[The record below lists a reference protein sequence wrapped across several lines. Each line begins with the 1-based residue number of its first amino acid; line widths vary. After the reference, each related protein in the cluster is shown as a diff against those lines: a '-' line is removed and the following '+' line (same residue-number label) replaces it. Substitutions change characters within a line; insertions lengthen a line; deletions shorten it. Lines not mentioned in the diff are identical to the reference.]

1 MTVQEPKY
9 QKVIDWIT
17 GEIANGSLK
26 PGDRL
31 MSEEKMS
38 KKFDLCRQTIRRAT
52 QELVERGIVVRVQ
65 GSGTYVGGM
74 IPKTPKKRHMNVAVM
89 STFYES
95 YIFPPTFRGIE
106 KELSRSGYSM
116 QVSFTNNRIS
126 NETAILKMLLE
137 RGNID
142 GLIAEPSKGA
152 LPNPNIKYYKELLN
166 RHIPVLFFND
176 VYPELSVPCVRIDDW
191 TFASEATKLLIEA
204 GHKKIGGI
212 FKLDDGQGHRR
223 YAGYLSAVLK
233 ANLNTHSRQ
242 IFWIDTETQGELKEQ
257 EEYLFRRLEGC
268 TGVVCYNDQVAMQV
282 IDLAVKRGLRV
293 PEDLSVVSI
302 DDSELATICQV
313 PFTSVPHPKEKLG
326 EKVAENMVKM
336 IENPAFDGNYI
347 FGGEPVIRQ
356 SVQKKS
362 NA

>member
-17 GEIANGSLK
+17 GEIASGNLK

-74 IPKTPKKRHMNVAVM
+74 IPKAPKKRHMNVAVL

-106 KELSRSGYSM
+106 KMLSRSGYAM

-126 NETAILKMLLE
+126 NEAAILNMLLD
-137 RGNID
+137 RDNID

-152 LPNPNIKYYKELLN
+152 LPNPNIKYYKEILD
-166 RHIPVLFFND
+166 RHIPILFFND
-176 VYPELSVPCVRIDDW
+176 VYSSLDVPCVRIDDF
-191 TFASEATKLLIEA
+191 TIASDATKLLIEA

-223 YAGYLSAVLK
+223 YEGFLSAVLK
-233 ANLNTHSRQ
+233 SDVHVRSRQ
-242 IFWIDTETQGELKEQ
+242 VFWIDTELQVELKVQ
-257 EEYLFRRLEGC
+257 EDYLFDRLEGC

-282 IDLAVKRGLRV
+282 VDMALKRGIRV

-302 DDSELATICQV
+302 DDSELATISQV
-313 PFTSVPHPKEKLG
+313 PFTSFPHPKEKLG
-326 EKVAENMVKM
+326 EKVGENIVKM

-347 FGGEPVIRQ
+347 FSAEPILRDSIR
-356 SVQKKS
+356 KL
-362 NA
+362 